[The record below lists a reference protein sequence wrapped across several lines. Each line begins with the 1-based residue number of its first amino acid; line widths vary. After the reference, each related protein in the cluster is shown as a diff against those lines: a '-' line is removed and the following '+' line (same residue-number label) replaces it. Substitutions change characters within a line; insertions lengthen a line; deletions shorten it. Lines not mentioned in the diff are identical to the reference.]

1 MKSFLEFWNQI
12 NEENPP
18 IAQAGVA
25 QPQAGVAQPQA
36 GMAQPQA
43 GVAQPQAGVAQPKGQ
58 KGFSQSREAI
68 RTGSGTDPVSDKKL
82 KDLLGKQ
89 YEQFVS
95 ELGSNITDKKFAD
108 FLLGGLTDGKMQRDD
123 VVKFSNISIPC
134 SSLKPTQNEIDID
147 KSLSYPL
154 KLTPTSDLVA
164 YFNGGTFAPGG
175 KIVTCGGGK
184 YIIDGHHR
192 WSQLYCM
199 NPNAKIEAIDMTSF
213 KSPYL
218 ALKVT
223 QLAIAAT
230 ANTIPIE
237 SAAGSD
243 NLIGIN
249 EDALKKF
256 IYDYIGQNAIA
267 AFMDLMNKS
276 ANSSQPQTQEGNFEF
291 ILNYL
296 KRLDEYEQDG
306 KLYPDYDDGRGG
318 SGVANQAPQ
327 QNKQDVIDRDVRN
340 KPYLKVINFAQNYIW
355 KNVQTMNENNKPING
370 ASKRDFMPQT
380 DKAAGWDTNLK
391 AGKVNWKQECL
402 VLSGLIMR
410 D

>member
-18 IAQAGVA
+18 VAQAGV
-25 QPQAGVAQPQA
+25 
-36 GMAQPQA
+36 AQPQA

-95 ELGSNITDKKFAD
+95 ELGSNITDKKFSD

-134 SSLKPTQNEIDID
+134 SGLKPTQNEIAID

-318 SGVANQAPQ
+318 SGVAKQPPQ
-327 QNKQDVIDRDVRN
+327 QNKQDV
-340 KPYLKVINFAQNYIW
+340 KVIKFAQNYIW
-355 KNVQTMNENNKPING
+355 KNVQLMNANNRPING

>member
-18 IAQAGVA
+18 VAQAGVA
-25 QPQAGVAQPQA
+25 QSQAGMAQPQA

-43 GVAQPQAGVAQPKGQ
+43 GMAQQKQKGQ

-95 ELGSNITDKKFAD
+95 ELGSNIKDKKFAD

-134 SSLKPTQNEIDID
+134 SGLKPTQNEIAID

-154 KLTPTSDLVA
+154 KLTPTSDLIA

-237 SAAGSD
+237 SAAGSP

-249 EDALKKF
+249 ENALKE
-256 IYDYIGQNAIA
+256 YISDHMGQNAIA
-267 AFMDLMNKS
+267 AFVDLMNKS
-276 ANSSQPQTQEGNFEF
+276 TNSSQPQTQESNSEF
-291 ILNYL
+291 ILNYFR
-296 KRLDEYEQDG
+296 RLDEYEQDG

-318 SGVANQAPQ
+318 SGVAEQPPQ
-327 QNKQDVIDRDVRN
+327 QNKQDV
-340 KPYLKVINFAQNYIW
+340 KVIKFAQNYIW
-355 KNVQTMNENNKPING
+355 KNVQLMNANNRPING
-370 ASKRDFMPQT
+370 ASKRNFMPQT

-402 VLSGLIMR
+402 ILSGLIMR

>member
-18 IAQAGVA
+18 VAQAGV
-25 QPQAGVAQPQA
+25 
-36 GMAQPQA
+36 AQPQA

-134 SSLKPTQNEIDID
+134 SGLKPTQNEIDID

-318 SGVANQAPQ
+318 SGVAKQPPQ
-327 QNKQDVIDRDVRN
+327 QNKQDV
-340 KPYLKVINFAQNYIW
+340 KVIKFAQNYIW
-355 KNVQTMNENNKPING
+355 KNVQLMNANNRPING

>member
-18 IAQAGVA
+18 VAQAGVA

-36 GMAQPQA
+36 GVAQPQA
-43 GVAQPQAGVAQPKGQ
+43 GVAQPQAGVAQQKQKGQ

-134 SSLKPTQNEIDID
+134 SGLKPTQNEIDID

-154 KLTPTSDLVA
+154 KFTPTSDLVA

-230 ANTIPIE
+230 ANKIPIE
-237 SAAGSD
+237 SVSGT

-249 EDALKKF
+249 ENALKE
-256 IYDYIGQNAIA
+256 YISANMGKNAIA
-267 AFMDLMNKS
+267 AFVDLMNKS
-276 ANSSQPQTQEGNFEF
+276 KTSSQMQPQTQEGNFEF

-327 QNKQDVIDRDVRN
+327 QDKF
-340 KPYLKVINFAQNYIW
+340 KVIKFAQNYLW
-355 KNVQTMNENNKPING
+355 KNVQTMNANNRPING

-380 DKAAGWDTNLK
+380 DKADGWDANLK

>member
-18 IAQAGVA
+18 VAQAGVA

-36 GMAQPQA
+36 GMAQQ
-43 GVAQPQAGVAQPKGQ
+43 KGQ

-95 ELGSNITDKKFAD
+95 ELGSNITDKKFSD

-154 KLTPTSDLVA
+154 KLTPTSDLIA

-230 ANTIPIE
+230 ANKIPIE
-237 SAAGSD
+237 SVSGT

-249 EDALKKF
+249 ENALKEY
-256 IYDYIGQNAIA
+256 IYANIGKNAIA
-267 AFMDLMNKS
+267 AFVDLMNKS
-276 ANSSQPQTQEGNFEF
+276 TNSSQPQTQESNSEF
-291 ILNYL
+291 ILNYF

-306 KLYPDYDDGRGG
+306 KLYPDYDDGRGKG
-318 SGVANQAPQ
+318 GGGVANQPPQ
-327 QNKQDVIDRDVRN
+327 ENKQDVIDRDARN
-340 KPYLKVINFAQNYIW
+340 KPYLKVINFAQNYLW
-355 KNVQTMNENNKPING
+355 KNVQIMNANNKPING

-402 VLSGLIMR
+402 ILSGLIMR

>member
-18 IAQAGVA
+18 VAQAGVA
-25 QPQAGVAQPQA
+25 QSQA

-43 GVAQPQAGVAQPKGQ
+43 GVAQPQAGMAQQKQKGQ

-95 ELGSNITDKKFAD
+95 ELGSNIKDKKFAD

-134 SSLKPTQNEIDID
+134 SGLKPTQNEIAID

-154 KLTPTSDLVA
+154 KLTPTSDLIA

-237 SAAGSD
+237 SAAGSP

-249 EDALKKF
+249 ENALKE
-256 IYDYIGQNAIA
+256 YISDHMGQNAIA
-267 AFMDLMNKS
+267 AFVDLMNKS
-276 ANSSQPQTQEGNFEF
+276 TNSSQPQTQESNSEF
-291 ILNYL
+291 ILNYF

-318 SGVANQAPQ
+318 SGVAEQPPQ
-327 QNKQDVIDRDVRN
+327 QNKQDV
-340 KPYLKVINFAQNYIW
+340 KVIKFAQNYIW
-355 KNVQTMNENNKPING
+355 KNVQLMNANNRPING
-370 ASKRDFMPQT
+370 ASKRNFMPQT

-402 VLSGLIMR
+402 ILSGLIMR

>member
-18 IAQAGVA
+18 VA
-25 QPQAGVAQPQA
+25 QPQAGMAQPQAGMAQPQA

-43 GVAQPQAGVAQPKGQ
+43 GVAQQKQKGQ

-154 KLTPTSDLVA
+154 KLTPTSDLIA

-175 KIVTCGGGK
+175 KIVTCGGGR

-230 ANTIPIE
+230 VNKIPIE
-237 SAAGSD
+237 SVSGT

-249 EDALKKF
+249 EDALKE
-256 IYDYIGQNAIA
+256 YISANMGQNAIA
-267 AFMDLMNKS
+267 AFVDLMNKS
-276 ANSSQPQTQEGNFEF
+276 KNSSQPQTQESNSEF
-291 ILNYL
+291 ILNYF

-327 QNKQDVIDRDVRN
+327 QDKF
-340 KPYLKVINFAQNYIW
+340 KVIKFAQNYLW
-355 KNVQTMNENNKPING
+355 KNVQLMNANNRPING

-402 VLSGLIMR
+402 ILSGLIMR

>member
-18 IAQAGVA
+18 VA

-43 GVAQPQAGVAQPKGQ
+43 GVAQPQAGVAQPQAGMAKQKQQKGQ
-58 KGFSQSREAI
+58 KGWSQSREAI

-95 ELGSNITDKKFAD
+95 ELGSNITDKKFSD

-237 SAAGSD
+237 SAAGSP

-249 EDALKKF
+249 ENALKEY
-256 IYDYIGQNAIA
+256 IYANIGKNAIA
-267 AFMDLMNKS
+267 AFMDLIPNH
-276 ANSSQPQTQEGNFEF
+276 
-291 ILNYL
+291 
-296 KRLDEYEQDG
+296 
-306 KLYPDYDDGRGG
+306 
-318 SGVANQAPQ
+318 
-327 QNKQDVIDRDVRN
+327 
-340 KPYLKVINFAQNYIW
+340 
-355 KNVQTMNENNKPING
+355 
-370 ASKRDFMPQT
+370 
-380 DKAAGWDTNLK
+380 
-391 AGKVNWKQECL
+391 
-402 VLSGLIMR
+402 
-410 D
+410 

>member
-18 IAQAGVA
+18 VAQAGV
-25 QPQAGVAQPQA
+25 
-36 GMAQPQA
+36 AQPQA

-134 SSLKPTQNEIDID
+134 SGLKPTQNEIAID

-318 SGVANQAPQ
+318 SGVAKQPPQ
-327 QNKQDVIDRDVRN
+327 QNKQDV
-340 KPYLKVINFAQNYIW
+340 KVIKFAQNYIW
-355 KNVQTMNENNKPING
+355 KNVQLMNANNRPING

>member
-43 GVAQPQAGVAQPKGQ
+43 GVAQPQAGVAQQKQKGQ

-154 KLTPTSDLVA
+154 KLTPTSDLIA

-230 ANTIPIE
+230 ANKIPIE
-237 SAAGSD
+237 SVSGT

-249 EDALKKF
+249 ENALKE
-256 IYDYIGQNAIA
+256 YISANMGKNAIA
-267 AFMDLMNKS
+267 AFVDLMNKS

-318 SGVANQAPQ
+318 SGVAKQPPQ
-327 QNKQDVIDRDVRN
+327 QNKQDV
-340 KPYLKVINFAQNYIW
+340 KVIKFAQNYIW
-355 KNVQTMNENNKPING
+355 KNVQLMSANNRPING

-380 DKAAGWDTNLK
+380 DKADGWDTNLK

-402 VLSGLIMR
+402 VLSGLICT
-410 D
+410 

>member
-18 IAQAGVA
+18 VAQAGV
-25 QPQAGVAQPQA
+25 
-36 GMAQPQA
+36 AQPQA

-95 ELGSNITDKKFAD
+95 ELGSNITDKKFSD

-296 KRLDEYEQDG
+296 KSLDEYEQDG

-318 SGVANQAPQ
+318 SGVAKQPPQ
-327 QNKQDVIDRDVRN
+327 QNKQDV
-340 KPYLKVINFAQNYIW
+340 KVIKFAQNYIW
-355 KNVQTMNENNKPING
+355 KNVQLMNANNRPING